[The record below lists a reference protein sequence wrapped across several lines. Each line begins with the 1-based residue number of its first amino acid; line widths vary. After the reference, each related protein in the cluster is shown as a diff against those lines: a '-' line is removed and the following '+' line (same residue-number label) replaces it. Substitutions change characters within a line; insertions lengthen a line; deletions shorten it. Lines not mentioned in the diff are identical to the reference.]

1 MSEFKEPKYIEANED
16 TSEETG
22 SLRFRILPFGNHLM
36 ILLDL

>member
-1 MSEFKEPKYIEANED
+1 MSEFKEPKYIEANEG

-22 SLRFRILPFGNHLM
+22 SLRFKFFPFGSHL

>member
-1 MSEFKEPKYIEANED
+1 MSELKEPKYIEANEG

-22 SLRFRILPFGNHLM
+22 SLRFKIFPFGSHLM